1 MMKNIWKKEKSTAR
15 GEELGNVKMN
25 EPVNS
30 EVYTRVKQSWLSAT
44 GSCGNCCGGRTRS
57 FNNSY
62 SENFAKI

>member
-30 EVYTRVKQSWLSAT
+30 KVYTRVKTELAVRNRKLRKLLRRKDQVA
-44 GSCGNCCGGRTRS
+44 
-57 FNNSY
+57 
-62 SENFAKI
+62 